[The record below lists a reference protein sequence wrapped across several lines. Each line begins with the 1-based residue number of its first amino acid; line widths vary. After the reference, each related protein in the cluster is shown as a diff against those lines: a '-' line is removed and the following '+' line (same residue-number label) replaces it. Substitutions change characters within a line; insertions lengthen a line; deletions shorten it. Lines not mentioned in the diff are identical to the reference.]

1 MASLRDIRKRIKSVK
16 STRQITRAVKMV
28 AAAKL
33 RRAQD
38 AIIAAR
44 PYATTLDKMIGEVM
58 SRTEAGNVK
67 HPLLTKREVK
77 KVEILLLTSDR
88 GLAGGFNSNVN
99 RRALKFITESGAGG
113 SNQKYEITL
122 TTIGRK
128 GGDFYRARGYKIR
141 KDYPGM
147 MSKVTYAAASEVAE
161 EMSTRFLD
169 GQIDAAYMVNNEFVS
184 AISQKVNLV
193 QLLPFE
199 ATPQAAGAE
208 AKSDYLYEPS
218 PQAVLDKL
226 VPQALKIKIFRAL
239 LDSVASEHGARM
251 TAMENATKNA
261 GEMIG
266 KLTLFYN
273 RTRQAA
279 ITKEL
284 MEIVSGA
291 EALK

>member
-16 STRQITRAVKMV
+16 STRQITKAVKMV

-33 RRAQD
+33 RRAQE
-38 AIIAAR
+38 AIVAAR
-44 PYATTLDKMIGEVM
+44 PYASTLDKMISEVM
-58 SRTEAGNVK
+58 SRVESGGVSHA
-67 HPLLTKREVK
+67 LLEKRPVK
-77 KVEILLLTSDR
+77 KIEVLVMTSDR
-88 GLAGGFNSNVN
+88 GLAGGFNSNIN
-99 RRALKFITESGAGG
+99 RRVLKFLVENAAKYPEVSITSV
-113 SNQKYEITL
+113 
-122 TTIGRK
+122 GRK
-128 GGDFYRARGYKIR
+128 GADFFRSRGYKLR
-141 KDYPGM
+141 KDYPGLM
-147 MSKVTYAAASEVAE
+147 NKVSYAAATDVAQGLAERFRLREVDAV
-161 EMSTRFLD
+161 FL
-169 GQIDAAYMVNNEFVS
+169 ANNEFIS
-184 AISQKVNLV
+184 AIAQRINFS

-199 ATPQAAGAE
+199 AAAPNAGGA
-208 AKSDYLYEPS
+208 AKSDYLYEPDAQS
-218 PQAVLDKL
+218 VLDKL
-226 VPQALKIKIFRAL
+226 VPQALNIKIFRAL

-266 KLTLFYN
+266 KLTLHYN

>member
-16 STRQITRAVKMV
+16 STRQITKAVKMV

-38 AIIAAR
+38 AIVSAR
-44 PYATTLDKMIGEVM
+44 PYAGTLDKMISEVM
-58 SRTEAGNVK
+58 SRAENGAVS
-67 HPLLTKREVK
+67 HPLLEQRPVK
-77 KVEILLLTSDR
+77 KIEVLVMTSDR
-88 GLAGGFNSNVN
+88 GLAGGFNSNIN
-99 RRALKFITESGAGG
+99 RRVLKFLNENAGKYAEVSITSV
-113 SNQKYEITL
+113 
-122 TTIGRK
+122 GRK
-128 GGDFYRARGYKIR
+128 GGDFFRSRGFKIR
-141 KDYPGM
+141 KEYPGLM
-147 MSKVTYAAASEVAE
+147 NKVSYAAAVEVATE
-161 EMSTRFLD
+161 LAGRFLK
-169 GQIDAAYMVNNEFVS
+169 GEIDAVFLANNEFIS
-184 AISQKVNLV
+184 AIAQRINFT

-199 ATPQAAGAE
+199 AASSKSE
-208 AKSDYLYEPS
+208 VAKADYLYEPS
-218 PQAVLDKL
+218 SQSVLDKL
-226 VPQALKIKIFRAL
+226 VPQALNIKIFRAL

-266 KLTLFYN
+266 KLTLHYN

>member
-16 STRQITRAVKMV
+16 STRQITKAVKMV

-38 AIIAAR
+38 AIVSAR
-44 PYATTLDKMIGEVM
+44 PYASTLDKMISEVM
-58 SRTEAGNVK
+58 RRVEGGAVN
-67 HPLLTKREVK
+67 HPLLETRPVK
-77 KVEILLLTSDR
+77 KIEVLVMTSDR
-88 GLAGGFNSNVN
+88 GLAGGFNSNIN
-99 RRALKFITESGAGG
+99 RRVAKFLAENQSKYAEVFITS
-113 SNQKYEITL
+113 
-122 TTIGRK
+122 IGRK
-128 GGDFYRARGYKIR
+128 GADFFRSRGYKIR
-141 KDYPGM
+141 KDHPGLM
-147 MSKVTYAAASEVAE
+147 NKVSYAAALDVADGLAQ
-161 EMSTRFLD
+161 RFLK
-169 GQIDAAYMVNNEFVS
+169 GEIDAVFLANNEFIS
-184 AISQKVNLV
+184 AIAQRINFV

-199 ATPQAAGAE
+199 AAPQKEGAA

-218 PQAVLDKL
+218 AQAVLDKL
-226 VPQALKIKIFRAL
+226 VPQAMTIKIFRAL

-266 KLTLFYN
+266 KLTLHYN

>member
-16 STRQITRAVKMV
+16 STRQITKAVKMV

-38 AIIAAR
+38 AIISAR
-44 PYATTLDKMIGEVM
+44 PYASTLDKMIGEVM
-58 SRTEAGNVK
+58 GRVEGGAVS
-67 HPLLTKREVK
+67 HPLLQHRPAKRIEVL
-77 KVEILLLTSDR
+77 VMTSDR
-88 GLAGGFNSNVN
+88 GLAGGFNSNIN
-99 RRALKFITESGAGG
+99 RRVLKFLVENASKYPEVHITSV
-113 SNQKYEITL
+113 
-122 TTIGRK
+122 GRK
-128 GGDFYRARGYKIR
+128 GADFFRSRGYKIR
-141 KDYPGM
+141 KDYPGLM
-147 MSKVTYAAASEVAE
+147 NKVSYAAALEVAE
-161 EMSTRFLD
+161 GLAGRFLRNE
-169 GQIDAAYMVNNEFVS
+169 IDAVFLANNEFIS
-184 AISQKVNLV
+184 AIAQRINFT

-199 ATPQAAGAE
+199 AAPSKAGAV
-208 AKSDYLYEPS
+208 AKSDYLYEPDA
-218 PQAVLDKL
+218 QHVLDKL
-226 VPQALKIKIFRAL
+226 VPQAMNIKIFRAL

-266 KLTLFYN
+266 KLTLHYN

>member
-16 STRQITRAVKMV
+16 STRQITKAVKMV

-38 AIIAAR
+38 AIISAR
-44 PYATTLDKMIGEVM
+44 PYASTLDKMISEVM
-58 SRTEAGNVK
+58 SRVEGGTAGHALLEERQVK
-67 HPLLTKREVK
+67 RIEVL
-77 KVEILLLTSDR
+77 VLTSDR
-88 GLAGGFNSNVN
+88 GLAGGFNSNIN
-99 RRALKFITESGAGG
+99 RRVLKFLVENAARYPEVFITSV
-113 SNQKYEITL
+113 
-122 TTIGRK
+122 GRK
-128 GGDFYRARGYKIR
+128 GADFFRSRGYKIR
-141 KDYPGM
+141 KDYPGLM
-147 MSKVTYAAASEVAE
+147 NKVSYAAAAEVAE
-161 EMSTRFLD
+161 GLAARFLKQD
-169 GQIDAAYMVNNEFVS
+169 IDAVFLANNEFIS
-184 AISQKVNLV
+184 AIAQRINFT

-199 ATPQAAGAE
+199 AAPAIRGE
-208 AKSDYLYEPS
+208 ATKTDYLYEPDA
-218 PQAVLDKL
+218 QRVLDKL
-226 VPQALKIKIFRAL
+226 VPQALNIKIFRAL
-239 LDSVASEHGARM
+239 LESVASEHGARM

-266 KLTLFYN
+266 KLTLHYN

>member
-44 PYATTLDKMIGEVM
+44 PYATTLDKMIAEVM
-58 SRTEAGNVK
+58 SRAEGGATS
-67 HPLLTKREVK
+67 HPLLVKREVK
-77 KVEILLLTSDR
+77 KIEVLVLTSDR
-88 GLAGGFNSNVN
+88 GLAGGFNANVN
-99 RRALKFITESGAGG
+99 RRALKFLQENAS
-113 SNQKYEITL
+113 KYAEVNV

-128 GGDFYRARGYKIR
+128 GGDFFRSRGFKMR

-147 MSKVTYAAASEVAE
+147 MNKVSYQGAAEVADE
-161 EMSTRFLD
+161 LAGRFLK
-169 GQIDAAYMVNNEFVS
+169 GEIDALFLANNEFVS
-184 AISQKVNLV
+184 AISQRVNFS

-199 ATPQAAGAE
+199 AAVPAAGE
-208 AKSDYLYEPS
+208 TAKSDYVYEPS
-218 PQAVLDKL
+218 GQAVLDKL
-226 VPQALKIKIFRAL
+226 VPQALKIRIFRAL